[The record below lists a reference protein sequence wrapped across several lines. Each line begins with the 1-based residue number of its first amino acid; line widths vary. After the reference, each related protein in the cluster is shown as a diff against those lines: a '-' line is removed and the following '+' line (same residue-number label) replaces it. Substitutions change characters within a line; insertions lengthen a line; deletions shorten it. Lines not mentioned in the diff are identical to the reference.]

1 MKVLRLTLQAA
12 LVRDLFRASN
22 GERWGL
28 SADDF
33 AASLEAS
40 VAQAFPNAG
49 PADAETREI
58 RTYAERLHL
67 EDLALACACM
77 LGRDAAWDH
86 FVLTHRPILYRAAD
100 ALDPSEGAR
109 ELADT
114 LYGDLFG
121 AKTSGDGRA
130 LFSYFHGRSTLATW
144 LRAVLSQRYVDLV
157 RSRARLRSLPDEEEP
172 PDFAKASSGQARVR
186 QGSVGQAVSTRLRP
200 ASVGPARLRLGS
212 VGQVDPDR
220 ALLVPLVDR
229 ALRSAIEAL
238 PAKDRLRLRS
248 YHAAGMTLAQIG
260 KLTAEHE
267 ATVSR
272 HLTRT
277 RRAVREAAEL
287 WLRDRG
293 SLNATQIARALEL
306 AADDPGELDLQQLF
320 DPLVDRKESS

>member
-1 MKVLRLTLQAA
+1 MDVLRLTLPTA
-12 LVRDLFRASN
+12 LVRDLFRKSD

-28 SADDF
+28 SANDF
-33 AASLEAS
+33 ATSLEAS
-40 VAQAFPNAG
+40 VAQAFPNTDAG
-49 PADAETREI
+49 DSDAREI

-100 ALDPSEGAR
+100 SLDPSGGAR

-121 AKTSGDGRA
+121 AKTSGGGRP

-157 RSRARLRSLPDEEEP
+157 RSRARLQPLPDEDP
-172 PDFAKASSGQARVR
+172 QRPSRVASSI
-186 QGSVGQAVSTRLRP
+186 
-200 ASVGPARLRLGS
+200 
-212 VGQVDPDR
+212 DPDR

-229 ALRSAIEAL
+229 ALRSAIEGL
-238 PAKDRLRLRS
+238 QPKDRLRLRS
-248 YHAAGMTLAQIG
+248 YHVAGLTLAQIG
-260 KLTAEHE
+260 RITAEHE

-293 SLNATQIARALEL
+293 SLDGAQIARALEL
-306 AADDPGELDLQQLF
+306 AGDDPGELDLQQIF
-320 DPLVDRKESS
+320 DPPVDRKESS

>member
-1 MKVLRLTLQAA
+1 MKVLRLTLPAS

-40 VAQAFPNAG
+40 VAQAFPNADR
-49 PADAETREI
+49 AAVDSREV
-58 RTYAERLHL
+58 RTYAERLHV
-67 EDLALACACM
+67 EDLALACACR

-100 ALDPSEGAR
+100 ALDPSGGAR

-157 RSRARLRSLPDEEEP
+157 RARARLRPLPEEDEP
-172 PDFAKASSGQARVR
+172 PSRLR
-186 QGSVGQAVSTRLRP
+186 QGSVGQAS
-200 ASVGPARLRLGS
+200 SI
-212 VGQVDPDR
+212 DPDR

-229 ALRSAIEAL
+229 ALRSAIESL

-306 AADDPGELDLQQLF
+306 AADDPGELDLQQIF
-320 DPLVDRKESS
+320 DPPVDRKESS

>member
-1 MKVLRLTLQAA
+1 VPGARPAIIGCCDAIVKVLRLTLPAA

-40 VAQAFPNAG
+40 VAQAFPNT
-49 PADAETREI
+49 ADSDSREV
-58 RTYAERLHL
+58 RSYAERLHV

-100 ALDPSEGAR
+100 ALDPSGGAR

-121 AKTSGDGRA
+121 TKTTGDGRA

-157 RSRARLRSLPDEEEP
+157 RSRARLRPLPDQDEP
-172 PDFAKASSGQARVR
+172 PSSRLR
-186 QGSVGQAVSTRLRP
+186 QGSVGQAVSI
-200 ASVGPARLRLGS
+200 
-212 VGQVDPDR
+212 DPDH

-229 ALRSAIEAL
+229 ALRSAIESL

-293 SLNATQIARALEL
+293 SLNATQIRRALEL
-306 AADDPGELDLQQLF
+306 AAADPGELDVQQIF
-320 DPLVDRKESS
+320 DPPVDRKESS

>member
-1 MKVLRLTLQAA
+1 MLGCIVNILRLTLPAS
-12 LVRDLFRASN
+12 LVRDLFRTSN

-33 AASLEAS
+33 AATLDAS
-40 VAQAFPNAG
+40 VAHAFPS
-49 PADAETREI
+49 ADTADSDAREI

-67 EDLALACACM
+67 EDLALACAC
-77 LGRDAAWDH
+77 LRGRDAAWDH

-100 ALDPSEGAR
+100 ALDASGAAR

-121 AKTSGDGRA
+121 AKVSAEGRA

-157 RSRARLRSLPDEEEP
+157 RSRARLQSLPDEDQRP
-172 PDFAKASSGQARVR
+172 SSRLR
-186 QGSVGQAVSTRLRP
+186 QGFVGQAVS
-200 ASVGPARLRLGS
+200 
-212 VGQVDPDR
+212 VDPDR

-229 ALRSAIEAL
+229 ALRSAIEGL
-238 PAKDRLRLRS
+238 PPKDRLRLRS
-248 YHAAGMTLAQIG
+248 YHVAGLTLAQIG
-260 KLTAEHE
+260 RVTAEHE

-277 RRAVREAAEL
+277 RRAVRQAAEL

-293 SLNATQIARALEL
+293 SLDEAQIARALEL

-320 DPLVDRKESS
+320 DPPGDRKESS

>member
-1 MKVLRLTLQAA
+1 MDVLRLTLPAS
-12 LVRDLFRASN
+12 LVRDLFRTSN

-33 AASLEAS
+33 AASLDAS
-40 VAQAFPNAG
+40 VAQAFPNA
-49 PADAETREI
+49 ASDAREV

-67 EDLALACACM
+67 EDLALARACM

-100 ALDPSEGAR
+100 ALDSSGGAR

-121 AKTSGDGRA
+121 AKTSSDGRA

-157 RSRARLRSLPDEEEP
+157 RSRARLQSLPDE
-172 PDFAKASSGQARVR
+172 DQQAPSR
-186 QGSVGQAVSTRLRP
+186 QAVSTRLRQ
-200 ASVGPARLRLGS
+200 GS

-238 PAKDRLRLRS
+238 PPKDRLRLRS
-248 YHAAGMTLAQIG
+248 YHVAGLTLAQIG
-260 KLTAEHE
+260 RVTAEHE

-277 RRAVREAAEL
+277 RRAVRQAAEL

-293 SLNATQIARALEL
+293 SLDEARIARALEL
-306 AADDPGELDLQQLF
+306 AADDPGELDVQQMF
-320 DPLVDRKESS
+320 DPPVDRKESS

>member
-1 MKVLRLTLQAA
+1 MDVLRLTLPAS
-12 LVRDLFRASN
+12 LVRDLFRTSN

-33 AASLEAS
+33 AASLEGS
-40 VAQAFPNAG
+40 VAQAFPNTDA
-49 PADAETREI
+49 ADTNAREI

-100 ALDPSEGAR
+100 ALDPSGGAR

-157 RSRARLRSLPDEEEP
+157 RSRARLQSLPDEEQQ
-172 PDFAKASSGQARVR
+172 PDFAQAPSGQRGRPDFAQASSGQA
-186 QGSVGQAVSTRLRP
+186 VS
-200 ASVGPARLRLGS
+200 
-212 VGQVDPDR
+212 VDPDR
-220 ALLVPLVDR
+220 AVLVPLVDR

-238 PAKDRLRLRS
+238 PPKDRLRLRS
-248 YHAAGMTLAQIG
+248 YHVAGLTLAQIG
-260 KLTAEHE
+260 RVTAEHE

-277 RRAVREAAEL
+277 RRAVRQAAEL

-293 SLNATQIARALEL
+293 SLDEAQIARAFEL
-306 AADDPGELDLQQLF
+306 AADDPGELDLQRIF
-320 DPLVDRKESS
+320 DPPGDRKESS

>member
-1 MKVLRLTLQAA
+1 MNVLRLNLPAS
-12 LVRDLFRASN
+12 LVRDLFRTSN

-40 VAQAFPNAG
+40 VAQAFPNTD
-49 PADAETREI
+49 PADSDAREI

-100 ALDPSEGAR
+100 ALDPSGGAR
-109 ELADT
+109 ELADA

-157 RSRARLRSLPDEEEP
+157 RSRARLQSLPDEDERP
-172 PDFAKASSGQARVR
+172 TSPRLRRGKPVDPLR
-186 QGSVGQAVSTRLRP
+186 QGF
-200 ASVGPARLRLGS
+200 

-220 ALLVPLVDR
+220 ARLVPLVDR

-238 PAKDRLRLRS
+238 PPKDRLRLRS
-248 YHAAGMTLAQIG
+248 YHAAGLTLAQIG
-260 KLTAEHE
+260 RVTAEHE

-277 RRAVREAAEL
+277 RRAVRQAAEL

-293 SLNATQIARALEL
+293 SLDEAQIARALEL
-306 AADDPGELDLQQLF
+306 AGDDPGRTGPAADLRPARRPQGI
-320 DPLVDRKESS
+320 LVRSFKDLSD

>member
-1 MKVLRLTLQAA
+1 MNVLRLTLPAS
-12 LVRDLFRASN
+12 LVRDLFRTSN

-40 VAQAFPNAG
+40 VAQAFPNAD
-49 PADAETREI
+49 PADSDAREI

-100 ALDPSEGAR
+100 ALDPSGGAR

-157 RSRARLRSLPDEEEP
+157 RSRARLQSLPDEDAAVRR
-172 PDFAKASSGQARVR
+172 PDFAKAPSGKPCRPNFAKAPS
-186 QGSVGQAVSTRLRP
+186 GKSTRT
-200 ASVGPARLRLGS
+200 ARS
-212 VGQVDPDR
+212 WF
-220 ALLVPLVDR
+220 
-229 ALRSAIEAL
+229 RSSIA
-238 PAKDRLRLRS
+238 RCGRR
-248 YHAAGMTLAQIG
+248 
-260 KLTAEHE
+260 
-267 ATVSR
+267 SR
-272 HLTRT
+272 HCRRRT
-277 RRAVREAAEL
+277 GSAYAVTM
-287 WLRDRG
+287 
-293 SLNATQIARALEL
+293 S
-306 AADDPGELDLQQLF
+306 PG
-320 DPLVDRKESS
+320 

>member
-1 MKVLRLTLQAA
+1 MKVLRPTLPAS
-12 LVRDLFRASN
+12 LVRDLFRTSK

-28 SADDF
+28 CADDF

-40 VAQAFPNAG
+40 VAQAFPNTE
-49 PADAETREI
+49 PADVDPREI
-58 RTYAERLHL
+58 QTYADRLHV

-100 ALDPSEGAR
+100 ALDPSGGAR

-157 RSRARLRSLPDEEEP
+157 RSRARLQPLPDEEQP
-172 PDFAKASSGQARVR
+172 ARLR
-186 QGSVGQAVSTRLRP
+186 QGSVGQALSI
-200 ASVGPARLRLGS
+200 
-212 VGQVDPDR
+212 DPDR

-238 PAKDRLRLRS
+238 PPKDRLRLRS
-248 YHAAGMTLAQIG
+248 YHVAGLTLAQIG

-277 RRAVREAAEL
+277 RRAVRQAAEL

-293 SLNATQIARALEL
+293 SLNEAQIARALEL
-306 AADDPGELDLQQLF
+306 AADDPGELDLRQIF
-320 DPLVDRKESS
+320 DPSVDRKESS

>member
-1 MKVLRLTLQAA
+1 MLGCIVNILRLTLPAS
-12 LVRDLFRASN
+12 LVRDLFRTSN

-40 VAQAFPNAG
+40 VAHAFPS
-49 PADAETREI
+49 ADTADSDAREI

-67 EDLALACACM
+67 EDLALACAC
-77 LGRDAAWDH
+77 LRGRDAAWDH

-100 ALDPSEGAR
+100 ALDASGAAR

-121 AKTSGDGRA
+121 AKVSAEGRA

-144 LRAVLSQRYVDLV
+144 LRAVLSQRYVDLF
-157 RSRARLRSLPDEEEP
+157 RSRARLQSLPDEEQQP
-172 PDFAKASSGQARVR
+172 SSATT
-186 QGSVGQAVSTRLRP
+186 VSI
-200 ASVGPARLRLGS
+200 
-212 VGQVDPDR
+212 DPDR

-229 ALRSAIEAL
+229 ALRSAIEGL
-238 PAKDRLRLRS
+238 PPKDRLRLRS
-248 YHAAGMTLAQIG
+248 YHVAGLTLAQIG
-260 KLTAEHE
+260 RVTAEHE

-287 WLRDRG
+287 WLHDRG

-306 AADDPGELDLQQLF
+306 AADDPGELDLQQIF
-320 DPLVDRKESS
+320 HPPGDRKESS

>member
-1 MKVLRLTLQAA
+1 MPGARPAIIRCCDAIVKVLRLTLPAS

-40 VAQAFPNAG
+40 VAQAFPNT
-49 PADAETREI
+49 ADSDSREV
-58 RTYAERLHL
+58 RTYAERLHV

-100 ALDPSEGAR
+100 ALDPSGGAR
-109 ELADT
+109 ELADI

-121 AKTSGDGRA
+121 TKTTGDGRA

-157 RSRARLRSLPDEEEP
+157 RSRARLRPLPDQDEP
-172 PDFAKASSGQARVR
+172 PSSRLRQGSVGQARVR
-186 QGSVGQAVSTRLRP
+186 QGPVGQAVSI
-200 ASVGPARLRLGS
+200 
-212 VGQVDPDR
+212 DPDH

-229 ALRSAIEAL
+229 ALRSAIESL

-277 RRAVREAAEL
+277 RRAVRQAAEL

-293 SLNATQIARALEL
+293 SLDRAQIARALEL
-306 AADDPGELDLQQLF
+306 AADDPGELDLQQIF
-320 DPLVDRKESS
+320 DPPVDRKESS